1 MTNINEHGPLITVE
15 ALDKHV
21 NDPQWVVID
30 CRFNLMKPSAGRQA
44 YLDGHIPG
52 ACYADL
58 DCELAGPVSA
68 TGGGRHPLPDPT
80 ILSALFVDWGVSA
93 DSTVV
98 VYDDLAGAVAS
109 RLWWLMRWMGHERV
123 SLLDGGLQAW
133 TGAGLALS
141 VDAPADRCGTFEGR
155 PGSMPVIDVE
165 AVLSG
170 LDKQSLIRLDA
181 RDPDRFLGRAEPIDA
196 VAGHI
201 PGAQNASFK
210 NNIGADRRFRDADTL
225 REYYLPLKGEVISM
239 SDVACMCGSGVT
251 ACHTLLALEQAGLSG
266 AALYVG
272 SWSDWISDP
281 QRPVARDDA

>member
-1 MTNINEHGPLITVE
+1 
-15 ALDKHV
+15 
-21 NDPQWVVID
+21 
-30 CRFNLMKPSAGRQA
+30 
-44 YLDGHIPG
+44 
-52 ACYADL
+52 
-58 DCELAGPVSA
+58 
-68 TGGGRHPLPDPT
+68 LPDPT

-141 VDAPADRCGTFEGR
+141 VDAPADRCGMFEGR

-170 LDKQSLIRLDA
+170 LDNQSLILLDA
-181 RDPDRFLGRAEPIDA
+181 RDPDRFLGRSEPIDA